1 MRRLLPAVLVALTA
15 TLSRGSRAYNVSFGG
30 APIKVDASDV
40 SKFERE
46 QRVTSVV
53 IAPAERYVFE
63 VMFDRSGTVQF
74 MNVDTAYYAPIE
86 WVDGMPDMNCLST
99 SKQVRWILRDEAT
112 GKENMD
118 IDWRV
123 PRGSVVNLRLFF
135 EIGGMM
141 AVMNVY

>member
-1 MRRLLPAVLVALTA
+1 
-15 TLSRGSRAYNVSFGG
+15 VSFGG

-86 WVDGMPDMNCLST
+86 WGRRHAGHELPVDEQAGPVDPARRSDR
-99 SKQVRWILRDEAT
+99 Q
-112 GKENMD
+112 GKHGHRLARAA
-118 IDWRV
+118 RV
-123 PRGSVVNLRLFF
+123 GRQPAPLPG
-135 EIGGMM
+135 
-141 AVMNVY
+141 